1 MLRVYYTIKDK
12 EKDKDK
18 DMKKARLIKIPKV
31 S

>member
-12 EKDKDK
+12 AKDKNK